1 MSEPQQSVE
10 VPVEVFNA
18 LFSASSTLA
27 SAAAS
32 LVTSERE
39 GRIVLRATQPIIKR
53 AVELMERDMHAANA
67 AAREEGRLAGYA
79 DGLADGRPTPAPT
92 EMGVLSHHPYCRCHR
107 RRLFHFLRRRPT
119 HRQNQSLRRLLLSH
133 RHSGPSLRRGWNRR
147 HELWILASSLHE
159 QRRAASGHTKPA
171 EPA

>member
-79 DGLADGRPTPAPT
+79 DGLADGRREAPAVPPPL
-92 EMGVLSHHPYCRCHR
+92 VPAHH
-107 RRLFHFLRRRPT
+107 
-119 HRQNQSLRRLLLSH
+119 Q
-133 RHSGPSLRRGWNRR
+133 
-147 HELWILASSLHE
+147 LASALLGPVTAVVKHPKGE
-159 QRRAASGHTKPA
+159 KLVGAAFIAICVLLIAAGCASAAAVGLPIPDLFGVSHVP
-171 EPA
+171 